1 MTSPTPIDVTNTDPW
16 FARLRDRFAA
26 SDPAF
31 SRFRL
36 ASRAILSLLVSG
48 ALVACLTFLH
58 ALPPSAYG
66 LAIMIPF
73 TASTAIRDKGGR
85 AQMLTRLFAF
95 AGAVAATLGASI
107 FAPIPI
113 AADLVF
119 LVVIFIAVYIRRFGQ
134 RWTAVGMIGFMS
146 YFLGDYLRPAPQ
158 DIGWLAVTAALALIA
173 THIVATFFLRD
184 DPERDFRR
192 ALTTI
197 DRRINL
203 ILRQLIEAGHH
214 GAPSEEDRKLLREHQ
229 ARLRA
234 TVLMAE
240 GFIPQGEAGSLA
252 AAGPASDLA
261 IILFEMQLCVE
272 RTVQASYIAP
282 PQEDL
287 LRAMLH
293 HEEAAREAALLQLP
307 ETSQS
312 EPVAARLLIRVHRAR
327 ARLDAALASTPAP
340 AFAPVA
346 AADTPA
352 ATIAPAVREAPASR
366 VPVAWQLPI
375 QVTLACALA
384 MGCGLLLSS
393 ERFYWAVI
401 TAFIVFNNT
410 KSRADTAMRALQR
423 SGGSFGGLIGGTIV
437 ATLLHGQLEASV
449 VTALLALFLAIYF
462 LQASYSLMIF
472 FITIALAVLYGV
484 MGTFSPELLFLRLE
498 ETVVGSVAGTL
509 VAFLVFPARA
519 SRGAAMALDKY
530 LQALGDLVETARKRA
545 HGEQEPLH
553 LLGRSRTLDR
563 SYVELANAVRPLGGA
578 WGVVTRFG
586 GVRERLLLLAG
597 CAHWARVLARSL
609 RPGEAHADEILAH
622 IDKLAEDVKARIAA
636 VDAIKETFFE
646 RPETPDGATPA
657 TAPRP
662 LAAITENEDPVF
674 SLGVITVLLDR
685 ATPEAAARQA

>member
-1 MTSPTPIDVTNTDPW
+1 MTSTTTIDVTASEPW

-26 SDPAF
+26 ADPAF

-48 ALVACLTFLH
+48 TLVAGLSFLH
-58 ALPPSAYG
+58 GLPAAAYG

-73 TASTAIRDKGGR
+73 TASTAIRDKGVN
-85 AQMLTRLFAF
+85 AQMRTRIYAF
-95 AGAVAATLGASI
+95 GSAVAATLAASI

-119 LVVIFIAVYIRRFGQ
+119 LIVIFIAVYIRRFGQ

-146 YFLGDYLRPAPQ
+146 YFLGDYLRPVPQ
-158 DIGWLAVTAALALIA
+158 DIGWLALAAALGLLA
-173 THIVATFFLRD
+173 THIVSSLFLRD

-192 ALTTI
+192 ALSTI

-203 ILRQLIEAGHH
+203 ILRQLIEAVRH
-214 GAPSEEDRKLLREHQ
+214 GVPSADDRKLLREHQ
-229 ARLRA
+229 ARLRG

-261 IILFEMQLCVE
+261 IILFELQLCVE

-293 HEEAAREAALLQLP
+293 HEEAVRDAALLRLP
-307 ETSQS
+307 EASKS

-327 ARLDAALASTPAP
+327 ARLDAALASTPSP
-340 AFAPVA
+340 AFAPVEA
-346 AADTPA
+346 AAAPA
-352 ATIAPAVREAPASR
+352 AIAPPKQEATASR

-384 MGCGLLLSS
+384 MGSGLLLST

-410 KSRADTAMRALQR
+410 KSRADTALRALQR
-423 SGGSFGGLIGGTIV
+423 SGGSFAGLIGGTIV
-437 ATLLHGQLEASV
+437 ATLLHGQLPVSV
-449 VTALLALFLAIYF
+449 VTALLSLFLAIYF
-462 LQASYSLMIF
+462 LQTSYSLMIF

-498 ETVVGSVAGTL
+498 ETVVGALAGTL

-519 SRGAAMALDKY
+519 SRGAAMALETY
-530 LQALGDLVETARKRA
+530 LRALGDLVATARRRA

-553 LLGRSRTLDR
+553 LLGRSRALDR
-563 SYVELANAVRPLGGA
+563 AYVDLANAVRPLGGP

-609 RPGEAHADEILAH
+609 RPGEAHPQEILLH
-622 IDKLAEDVKARIAA
+622 IDKLVEDVKARIAR

-646 RPETPDGATPA
+646 RAETDGAAPA
-657 TAPRP
+657 AAPQP

-674 SLGVITVLLDR
+674 SLGVIAVLLER
-685 ATPEAAARQA
+685 ATPEGVTRQG